1 MELIKRSIGVMKNAS
16 RTTYAYLPGS
26 KFIRLPCNSMHG
38 SIWSVWFHTITCMEP
53 WPTDLPCNSTHGIIW
68 FHTWK
73 GMERKARIRNS
84 QNFKFSFNLGAT
96 FWKQQENNWI
106 WFDLN
111 WKTKNDTIK
120 PKIRSASKLVG
131 IRTWVFS
138 FLNYSTDNSIHSQF
152 VWGIKA
158 SLVYKFGCNKMFIQ
172 GSYSKL

>member
-1 MELIKRSIGVMKNAS
+1 MQFHAWKHM
-16 RTTYAYLPGS
+16 
-26 KFIRLPCNSMHG
+26 IRMISYNYMHG
-38 SIWSVWFHTITCMEP
+38 IMTYRPSMQFHAWNHMIPYMEVHRTIR
-53 WPTDLPCNSTHGIIW
+53 
-68 FHTWK
+68 FHAWK

-172 GSYSKL
+172 SSYSKL